1 MKVKVIVAKFHIN
14 PEKGPRPCSAQEGQC
29 PYGSDAPHFPTKVE
43 AQEAFESALSAEIKP
58 LDSMKRVSK
67 RELDARKKKFAKDF
81 ESMTYSDVEEFAN
94 ASKDNHKIVDALIED
109 RSAES
114 YERYLKLEKINPAY
128 DDAAEKCD
136 FETFKSLKRDYDADR
151 DRTAELVEAYTE
163 SRYYVPNA
171 HSLPDPSRVGAA
183 HRTTGFEPNSPEWL
197 RARFDTVGGS
207 DVGALAKMD
216 FTPEKDLAFY
226 DKKSLERAEQSKIA
240 LPTQKDID
248 LNQNLS
254 RLGKAGPLYRGT
266 VWEKRIRDD
275 YAKDH
280 PELTVYD
287 TKDQFVN
294 ESRDWQK
301 INLDGVVSDRPDGV
315 PNGILEVK
323 TGGNAK
329 IWKDG
334 VPVGYRAQTLYY
346 LNATK
351 LDFVDV
357 RAYINDHEVIE
368 HRLYANDEV
377 AVGSGVNME
386 DYIESRVT
394 PWFSGLKARRQV
406 LTAQAA

>member
-29 PYGSDAPHFPTKVE
+29 PYGSDAPHFPTKAG
-43 AQEAFESALSAEIKP
+43 AQEAFENALSAEIQP
-58 LDSMKRVSK
+58 LDSMKRVS
-67 RELDARKKKFAKDF
+67 RRDLDARKRKFAADF
-81 ESMTYSDVEEFAN
+81 ESMDYSDIEAFAN
-94 ASKDNHKIVDALIED
+94 LSRDNHKIVDALINE

-114 YERYLKLEKINPAY
+114 YERYLKLEKVNPAY

-136 FETFKSLKRDYDADR
+136 FETFRSLKRDYDADR
-151 DRTAELVEAYTE
+151 DRTAELVEAHAE
-163 SRYYVPNA
+163 SKYYVPNA
-171 HSLPDPSRVGAA
+171 LTLDDPSRVGAA
-183 HRTTGFEPNSPEWL
+183 LRTTGFEPNSPEWL

-207 DVGALAKMD
+207 DVGALAKID
-216 FTPEKDLAFY
+216 FTPEKNLAFY
-226 DKKSLERAEQSKIA
+226 DKKSLERAEKSKMA
-240 LPTQKDID
+240 LPTQAEITS
-248 LNQNLS
+248 NQNLS
-254 RLGKAGPLYRGT
+254 RLGKVGPLYRGT

-280 PELTVYD
+280 PEMKVYD

-301 INLDGVVSDRPDGV
+301 INLDGVLSDRADGK

-323 TGGNAK
+323 TGSDAK
-329 IWKDG
+329 TWENG
-334 VPVGYRAQTLYY
+334 VPVAYRAQTLYY

-357 RAYINDHEVIE
+357 RAYLNDHKVIE
-368 HRLYANDEV
+368 HRLYADDEV

-386 DYIESRVT
+386 QYIENRVN
-394 PWFSGLKARRQV
+394 PWFEGLRARRE
-406 LTAQAA
+406 AIAA